1 MKKAEEAARGE
12 ILAGEGAEGVVSR
25 GEMALRFISSKYRLE
40 RGGIE
45 SRLRLLLP
53 LPPLPPNRTAELS
66 AASIG
71 SPSLFRPSW
80 LMLLL
85 LLMPWTPA
93 MLKTATSTH
102 TGSWWWWWTILSEE
116 RPFSSQ
122 EGN

>member
-45 SRLRLLLP
+45 SRLRLLLLP
-53 LPPLPPNRTAELS
+53 LPPLLPPNRTAELS

-93 MLKTATSTH
+93 MLKIAPTSTH
-102 TGSWWWWWTILSEE
+102 TGSWWWWWTIL
-116 RPFSSQ
+116 
-122 EGN
+122 EGET

>member
-45 SRLRLLLP
+45 SRLRLLLLP
-53 LPPLPPNRTAELS
+53 LPPLLPPNRTAELS

-85 LLMPWTPA
+85 LLLMPWTPA
-93 MLKTATSTH
+93 MLKTVATSTH
-102 TGSWWWWWTILSEE
+102 TGSWWWWWTIL
-116 RPFSSQ
+116 
-122 EGN
+122 EGET